1 MFLISHFK
9 LIFKLQNLRLF
20 ALHSSFH
27 RKFLFLFQSLIFCF
41 QRSHIFFRFSN
52 LHRKFRIFFC
62 SKLIQSG
69 LLFLFSRLNLFHRC
83 RNFCLILSLFFCKQ
97 FFFPC
102 NSRFNLRILLF
113 CQNHSLL
120 IYLFFKFFI
129 SNLVRNLI
137 INILLQSNRSPTFR
151 TRNLHIKPPKKF
163 FSAQPFLYN
172 KI

>member
-20 ALHSSFH
+20 ALHSSLH
-27 RKFLFLFQSLIFCF
+27 RKFLFLFQSFIFCF
-41 QRSHIFFRFSN
+41 QRSHILFRFSN

-69 LLFLFSRLNLFHRC
+69 LLFLFSRFNFFHRC
-83 RNFCLILSLFFCKQ
+83 RNFCLILSFFFCKQ

-102 NSRFNLRILLF
+102 NSRFNLRILLL
-113 CQNHSLL
+113 CQNHCLL

-163 FSAQPFLYN
+163 FLPSLFY
-172 KI
+172 II